1 MNGEELYNLFVE
13 KLCGFGDSSE
23 YVRFCLE
30 RRTIYKKGLTQRHHI
45 LPRCLFPE
53 YKSFKNSWNIVNLT
67 NKDHYI
73 AHYFLAK
80 FSKHPSMI
88 SAWYAMNNKN
98 FLDASKPIELIG
110 SENYCEMIKIRDKMS
125 SERNKGKVIAKDLET
140 GEILR
145 VTKEEFDSNPNLVG
159 ATKGR
164 GGEHF
169 KGTHLTTMKNKE
181 TGLYEKVDIRSVNRD
196 LYEGTTKGF
205 CIFKDSQG
213 NKVYTRT
220 DDPRVLSGELCGLR
234 KGTHYHRKEYIHGP
248 KRKYI
253 VINLDSGDRIEIFKK
268 KNFLEYLKENNIDL
282 RKNRNIKIEKY
293 RFKNNEWRKI

>member
-1 MNGEELYNLFVE
+1 MNDNELYNLFVG
-13 KLCGFGDSSE
+13 KLSAFGNPEE
-23 YVRFCLE
+23 YIRFCLE
-30 RRTIYKKGLTQRHHI
+30 RKTIYKKGLTQRHHI

-67 NKDHYI
+67 NEDHYI

-80 FSKHPSMI
+80 FSKHPSLI

-110 SENYCEMIKIRDKMS
+110 PKQYSELIK
-125 SERNKGKVIAKDLET
+125 ERNKMISERCRNTVTAKDLTT

-159 ATKGR
+159 ATKGK

-169 KGTHLTTMKNKE
+169 IGTHQTTMKNKE
-181 TGLYEKVDIRSVNRD
+181 TGLYEKVDIRNVDRD

-205 CIFKDSQG
+205 CVFKDSQG

-234 KGTHYHRKEYIHGP
+234 KGLHNHRKKYTCRP

-253 VINLDSGDRIEIFKK
+253 VINLDNGDRIEIFKK
-268 KNFLEYLKENNIDL
+268 KNFLEYVKENNIDL

-293 RFKNNEWRKI
+293 RFLENNWEKI

>member
-1 MNGEELYNLFVE
+1 MNDEGLHNLFTE
-13 KLCGFGDSSE
+13 KLSKFGNSSE

-53 YKSFKNSWNIVNLT
+53 YKSLKNSWNIVILT
-67 NKDHYI
+67 NEDHYI
-73 AHYFLAK
+73 AHYLLAK
-80 FSKHPSMI
+80 FSKHPSLL

-110 SENYCEMIKIRDKMS
+110 PEQYSELIK
-125 SERNKGKVIAKDLET
+125 ERNKMISERCRNTVTAKDLTT

-145 VTKEEFDSNPNLVG
+145 VTKEEFDFSANLVG
-159 ATKGR
+159 VTKGK
-164 GGEHF
+164 GGEHL
-169 KGTHLTTMKNKE
+169 KGKHLTTLKNKE
-181 TGLYEKVDIRSVNRD
+181 TGQYEQVDIRSVNRD

-220 DDPRVLSGELCGLR
+220 DDPRVLSGELVGLR
-234 KGTHYHRKEYIHGP
+234 KGTHYKRKEYEHKP

-253 VINLDSGDRIEIFKK
+253 VISLESGDRIEIFKK
-268 KNFLEYLKENNIDL
+268 KNFLEYVKENNIDL

>member
-1 MNGEELYNLFVE
+1 MNDEELYNLFVE
-13 KLCGFGDSSE
+13 KLCEFGDSSE
-23 YVRFCLE
+23 YVRFCLDKK
-30 RRTIYKKGLTQRHHI
+30 TIYKKGLTQRHHI

-53 YKSFKNSWNIVNLT
+53 YESFKNSWNIVNLT
-67 NKDHYI
+67 NEDHYI
-73 AHYFLAK
+73 AHYLLAK
-80 FSKHPSMI
+80 FSKHPSLL

-110 SENYCEMIKIRDKMS
+110 PKQYSELIK
-125 SERNKGKVIAKDLET
+125 ERNKMISERRRNTVSAKDLTT
-140 GEILR
+140 GEFLR
-145 VTKEEFDSNPNLVG
+145 VTKEEFDSNQNLVG
-159 ATKGR
+159 STKGK

-181 TGLYEKVDIRSVNRD
+181 TGLYEKVDIMNVNRD

-205 CIFKDSQG
+205 CVFKDSQG

-234 KGTHYHRKEYIHGP
+234 KETHYHMKEYTRGP

-253 VINLDSGDRIEIFKK
+253 VINLNNGERIEIFKK
-268 KNFLEYLKENNIDL
+268 KNLLEYVKENNIDL

>member
-1 MNGEELYNLFVE
+1 MNDDELYNLFVG
-13 KLCGFGDSSE
+13 KLSAFGNPEE
-23 YVRFCLE
+23 YIRFCLDKK
-30 RRTIYKKGLTQRHHI
+30 TISKKGLTQRHHI
-45 LPRCLFPE
+45 LPKCLFPE
-53 YKSFKNSWNIVNLT
+53 YTSFKNSWNIVILT
-67 NKDHYI
+67 NEDHYI
-73 AHYFLAK
+73 AHYLLAK
-80 FSKHPSMI
+80 FSKHPSLL

-110 SENYCEMIKIRDKMS
+110 PKQYSDLIK
-125 SERNKGKVIAKDLET
+125 ERNKMISERCLNTVTAKDLTT

-159 ATKGR
+159 ATKGK
-164 GGEHF
+164 GGDHF

-181 TGLYEKVDIRSVNRD
+181 TGQYEKVDIREVNRD

-220 DDPRVLSGELCGLR
+220 DDPRVLSGELFGLR
-234 KGTHYHRKEYIHGP
+234 KGAHYKRKEYEHGP

-253 VINLDSGDRIEIFKK
+253 VISLDSGDRIEIFKK
-268 KNFLEYLKENNIDL
+268 KNFVEYLKKNNIDL
-282 RKNRNIKIEKY
+282 RKNRSIKIEKY

>member
-1 MNGEELYNLFVE
+1 MNDNELYNLFVG
-13 KLCGFGDSSE
+13 KLSTFGNPEE
-23 YVRFCLE
+23 YIRFCLDKK
-30 RRTIYKKGLTQRHHI
+30 TIPKKGLTQRHHI

-53 YKSFKNSWNIVNLT
+53 YKSLKNSWNIVILT
-67 NKDHYI
+67 NEDHYI
-73 AHYFLAK
+73 AHYLLAK
-80 FSKHPSMI
+80 FSKHPSLV

-110 SENYCEMIKIRDKMS
+110 PKQYSELIK
-125 SERNKGKVIAKDLET
+125 ERNKMISERCRNTVSAKDLTT

-159 ATKGR
+159 STKGR
-164 GGEHF
+164 GGEHL
-169 KGTHLTTMKNKE
+169 KGKHLTTMKNKE
-181 TGLYEKVDIRSVNRD
+181 TGQYEQVDIRSVDRD

-205 CIFKDSQG
+205 CVFKDSQG

-234 KGTHYHRKEYIHGP
+234 KGTHYKRKEYEHGP

-253 VINLDSGDRIEIFKK
+253 VISLDSGDRIEIFKK
-268 KNFLEYLKENNIDL
+268 KNFVEYLKKNNIDL